1 MNLKEK
7 TEKQEK
13 SETSEKLEI
22 KKINCG
28 VDDCNSYPVTLKNQI
43 PTKLDLRIMMFEE
56 TGNPKFLGGL
66 VDDNIA
72 AVVSEILSL
81 GIINKDTLSIVSQ
94 NNNSLSIKKE
104 LEEKIAGTIGERFT
118 EIQKIY
124 YERGLSIVCD
134 EHIFSNVTSNL
145 EIITSACI
153 LKNKEFNS
161 VNSGDVIYGFASDG
175 QAVWENTPRSGL
187 ESHGL
192 ELAKRVLLHNRY
204 NKKFDGRFLLST
216 RPPALKGMS
225 VGEALTSPTRHY
237 GLIIKALTKALKK
250 TNSLDMLHGAIHNTN
265 NGVMKIA
272 NSPVDNL
279 HGGLCFF
286 ESTPR
291 EVQIPP
297 IFRMIQSESGLDWG
311 EMYSN
316 FSCGIGLKIIGENNS
331 RFLKALREVEKSCGV
346 KLYPLGEVLKN
357 TNSEGHSLT
366 LNTPFKT
373 YHF

>member
-43 PTKLDLRIMMFEE
+43 PTKWDLRIMMFEE
-56 TGNPKFLGGL
+56 TGNERFLAGV

-72 AVVSEILSL
+72 AVVSEILSS
-81 GIINKDTLSIVSQ
+81 GMIKNDKLSVISRDS
-94 NNNSLSIKKE
+94 NSLPMDKE
-104 LEEKIAGTIGERFT
+104 SEERVFAIIRQRLIEVKN
-118 EIQKIY
+118 IY
-124 YERGLSIVCD
+124 QGRGLAID
-134 EHIFSNVTSNL
+134 FAEHVPKNMTL
-145 EIITSACI
+145 GLDIITSACL
-153 LKNKEFNS
+153 LKNREFNS
-161 VNSGDVIYGFASDG
+161 VNSGDVIYGFASNG

-187 ESHGL
+187 ESYGIDFAQRH
-192 ELAKRVLLHNRY
+192 LLSDRY
-204 NKKFDGRFLLST
+204 GEQFKGNFLLSS
-216 RPPALKGMS
+216 RPTILKGMS

-265 NGVMKIA
+265 NGVTKIA
-272 NSPVDNL
+272 NSPVDNI
-279 HGGLCFF
+279 HGGLFFF

-311 EMYSN
+311 EMYSH

-331 RFLKALREVEKSCGV
+331 RLLKALREVEKSCGV

-357 TNSEGHSLT
+357 TNSEGHSLM
-366 LNTPFKT
+366 LNTPFKA